1 MSPTTPKTAIVLVDV
16 YNEFLHPSG
25 KIYPAIAESI
35 QTTDSVTHIQTLIST
50 ARAAHLPIY
59 YALHQTYKPGNYDGW
74 QHMNATTNSIKAGK
88 VIEDGSWGAE
98 LYEGMEPDV
107 LGNGDVV
114 VSKHWNS
121 RYVCDWPLPSS
132 PPFFFLFLLLVWLC
146 VGLGR
151 GDMCANVA
159 LNSGFANTDLDY
171 QLHQREIT
179 HLVLGG
185 MVANTCLESTARYAR
200 ELGYHVT
207 LL

>member
-114 VSKHWNS
+114 VN
-121 RYVCDWPLPSS
+121 
-132 PPFFFLFLLLVWLC
+132 
-146 VGLGR
+146 
-151 GDMCANVA
+151 
-159 LNSGFANTDLDY
+159 Y

-207 LL
+207 LLTDATAGFSNAHKDAATDLIWPLIADEVKTVGEWAASLPANKDGAGGEERL